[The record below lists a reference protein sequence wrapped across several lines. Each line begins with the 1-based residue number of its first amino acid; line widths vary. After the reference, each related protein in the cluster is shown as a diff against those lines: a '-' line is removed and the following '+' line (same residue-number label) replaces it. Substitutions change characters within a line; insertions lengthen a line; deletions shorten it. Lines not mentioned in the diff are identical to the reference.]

1 MPFVL
6 SRSHHVNKNAGVSIT
21 VYLFCFLFKPLAF
34 FVYLLSVHFIV
45 SLTILFYFLFYLN
58 VFFSVSFRLFFSF
71 VLYVIY
77 SFFFLVSLSRII
89 LISFGFVSPS
99 LYSAYFQS
107 SFFDAI
113 HYHSLRFKNFSHGDF
128 HRCLSFPS
136 TFHPFAYKL
145 FPSFF

>member
-77 SFFFLVSLSRII
+77 SFFFLVS
-89 LISFGFVSPS
+89 F
-99 LYSAYFQS
+99 SAYFQS